1 MSADDHPKGIKR
13 LALLLSQCLDQLENE
28 TTSSATTTSSS
39 TTTTTTATTTS
50 LSDLPTTSSSVTA
63 TTTTTTTSTS
73 LSDLPDDVLLRI
85 LGYLPST
92 RQAIQASLI
101 SRRWRNLWLR
111 LSSIL
116 FPVPDLESAVRVCRE
131 RVLTLHPQQS
141 LKESA
146 QQKFIHR
153 ALASRPPESPQ
164 LKSIKDLRIT
174 IRHSYL
180 RHSHQPIKS
189 LTSLQLSQVRF
200 DDCDVN
206 DILSLCENLESLSLE
221 DFDLNYS
228 VSVIK
233 IHLPKLKKLN
243 LGLYNGYCKSLVIDC
258 PNLTSLVMD
267 HFSCGAKRIDFK
279 NVSSLEEARI
289 YFSSWDYKQWRMV
302 IKSVAHVKHLSTWFK
317 FEPKDLPNLNHF
329 KRPLWN
335 LKHLEIQTGYSKLE
349 VLAMASFLQLLPN
362 LEMLILEPFRIVRK
376 QYCGYNSYHPEP
388 KWEASEMEPV
398 LKKPIHLQL
407 PSLKLV
413 KIKRFYAEHRGGN
426 FHLVSTIAWR
436 CTRTDPSRK
445 SIEGGK
451 FPSSTNCLA

>member
-1 MSADDHPKGIKR
+1 MSADDHPKRIKR

-39 TTTTTTATTTS
+39 TTTTTTASTTS
-50 LSDLPTTSSSVTA
+50 LSDLPTTSSSVTT

-92 RQAIQASLI
+92 RQAIRASLI

-164 LKSIKDLRIT
+164 LKS
-174 IRHSYL
+174 YL

-206 DILSLCENLESLSLE
+206 DILSPCEKLESLSLE

-243 LGLYNGYCKSLVIDC
+243 LGLYNGYSKSLVIDC

-267 HFSCGAKRIDFK
+267 HFSCEAKRIDFK

-329 KRPLWN
+329 KGLFG
-335 LKHLEIQTGYSKLE
+335 T
-349 VLAMASFLQLLPN
+349 
-362 LEMLILEPFRIVRK
+362 
-376 QYCGYNSYHPEP
+376 
-388 KWEASEMEPV
+388 
-398 LKKPIHLQL
+398 
-407 PSLKLV
+407 
-413 KIKRFYAEHRGGN
+413 
-426 FHLVSTIAWR
+426 
-436 CTRTDPSRK
+436 
-445 SIEGGK
+445 
-451 FPSSTNCLA
+451 SSTWKYKQATPS